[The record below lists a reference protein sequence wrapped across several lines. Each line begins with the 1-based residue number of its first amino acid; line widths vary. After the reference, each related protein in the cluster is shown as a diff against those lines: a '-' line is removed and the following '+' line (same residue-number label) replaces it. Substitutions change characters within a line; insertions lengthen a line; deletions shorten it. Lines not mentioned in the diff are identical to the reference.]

1 MKKLIILFFAVFIA
15 NLCHAQDSMNFKII
29 DGEVV
34 WQKVYESKDSINQI
48 IKRLNVLTAII
59 KDLDADYKGAGFSR
73 GMAPMFLISDKITG
87 SVTIDFKDGKYRATI
102 KHMKMENKIA
112 TPISKIG
119 ETEPIETYA
128 LKKKNTIFKSGF
140 LTDPAIIL
148 DYTFNK
154 IFEKKEMKKED
165 ENW

>member
-1 MKKLIILFFAVFIA
+1 
-15 NLCHAQDSMNFKII
+15 
-29 DGEVV
+29 
-34 WQKVYESKDSINQI
+34 
-48 IKRLNVLTAII
+48 
-59 KDLDADYKGAGFSR
+59 
-73 GMAPMFLISDKITG
+73 MFLISDKITG

-128 LKKKNTIFKSGF
+128 LKMKNTIFKSGF